1 MLLQRRIW
9 CARNIHIHSSPLLEA
24 HATNLWRKIYC
35 SKCLICPA
43 ITTTFQPL
51 IFKIWWR
58 WSTPLTPIGIR
69 MTLLHQE
76 NIHSPHFLVTH
87 ITRHR
92 KKIYLCTNTII
103 FQHYFFHVSVS
114 PVQFQ
119 PTQMIG
125 KGQFWIP
132 TNDLLVYITIYNL
145 FVQFWLAM
153 IYILYLNELVMC
165 L

>member
-1 MLLQRRIW
+1 
-9 CARNIHIHSSPLLEA
+9 
-24 HATNLWRKIYC
+24 
-35 SKCLICPA
+35 
-43 ITTTFQPL
+43 
-51 IFKIWWR
+51 
-58 WSTPLTPIGIR
+58 
-69 MTLLHQE
+69 
-76 NIHSPHFLVTH
+76 
-87 ITRHR
+87 
-92 KKIYLCTNTII
+92 
-103 FQHYFFHVSVS
+103 VS

>member
-1 MLLQRRIW
+1 MPVTPAVPYLLLGLQDVQWAVGNSRG
-9 CARNIHIHSSPLLEA
+9 ARKLA
-24 HATNLWRKIYC
+24 R
-35 SKCLICPA
+35 
-43 ITTTFQPL
+43 
-51 IFKIWWR
+51 
-58 WSTPLTPIGIR
+58 TPHVNQKKKR

-125 KGQFWIP
+125 KGQF
-132 TNDLLVYITIYNL
+132 
-145 FVQFWLAM
+145 
-153 IYILYLNELVMC
+153 
-165 L
+165 